1 MIKAKEFMDY
11 LCNKLEFRFFSGVPC
26 HELQPLYNEMNSS
39 TMHYI
44 PAVTETTAVGIASG
58 VWLSNI
64 KSCVLMDSNKINSI
78 KPILDDISFK
88 MKIPVL
94 FIFGG
99 VCKQDYLKT
108 VLLHKNYKKQ
118 VDDIVTCM
126 DIERLPSGIL
136 IKEGFL
142 S

>member
-1 MIKAKEFMDY
+1 MVKAKEFIDY

-26 HELQPLYNEMNSS
+26 SELQLLYNEMNSNM
-39 TMHYI
+39 MHYI
-44 PAVTETTAVGIASG
+44 PAVTETIAVGIASG
-58 VWLSNI
+58 VWISNI
-64 KSCVLMDSNKINSI
+64 RSCVLMDSKKIDSI
-78 KPILDDISFK
+78 KPILNDLNFK
-88 MKIPVL
+88 MKIPML

-99 VCKQDYLKT
+99 DLKQDYLKT

-118 VDDIVTCM
+118 LDDIVNYM
-126 DIERLPSGIL
+126 DTEKLPSGVL